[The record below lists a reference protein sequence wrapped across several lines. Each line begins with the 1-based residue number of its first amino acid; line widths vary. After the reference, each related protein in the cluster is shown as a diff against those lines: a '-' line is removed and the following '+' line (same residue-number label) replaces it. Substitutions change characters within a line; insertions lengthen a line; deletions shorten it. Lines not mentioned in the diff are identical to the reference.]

1 MNATQNA
8 FQLQQA
14 LLALSELQQQ
24 LSRPVQT
31 KNPAVVPSF
40 AQASLVASTVPQ
52 YQQQQQQ
59 QPVSIPSLRR
69 QLVTAQV
76 PKPVVAPKVFL
87 TERARFFT
95 FTKVLFRYLKKAQVD
110 DRRAKLV
117 VAKCVRQSQMGLS
130 PSLVAQLEQELRQCV
145 GEVHWARATL
155 CFNSYCSKLGLGC
168 SAMRAV

>member
-24 LSRPVQT
+24 LSRPLQA

-40 AQASLVASTVPQ
+40 AQARLVASTLPQ
-52 YQQQQQQ
+52 HQQQQQ
-59 QPVSIPSLRR
+59 VAIPSLRR
-69 QLVTAQV
+69 QLVAAQV
-76 PKPVVAPKVFL
+76 PKPVAAPKVFL
-87 TERARFFT
+87 TERARFFA
-95 FTKVLFRYLKKAQVD
+95 FTKVLFRYLKKAKVD

-130 PSLVAQLEQELRQCV
+130 SSSLVAQLEQELRQCV
-145 GEVHWARATL
+145 GDVHWARATL
-155 CFNSYCSKLGLGC
+155 CFNSYCSKLGL
-168 SAMRAV
+168 SRNAMRAV